1 MKHLPSSEPDP
12 HVVRIGWSINHS
24 STQLGKWKNITL
36 GCKLDFAARE
46 CGGEDDLFFVC
57 LSSVGE
63 EPFSF
68 GYGGTGK
75 KSENCKFADFG
86 ERFGENDVIGC
97 YIVSARNVNAVIYCI
112 TKE

>member
-1 MKHLPSSEPDP
+1 M
-12 HVVRIGWSINHS
+12 VRIGWSINHS
-24 STQLGKWKNITL
+24 STQLGQWKHITL
-36 GCKLDFAARE
+36 AYKLTLQLESVTATMIHS
-46 CGGEDDLFFVC
+46 LVC

-97 YIVSARNVNAVIYCI
+97 YIVRARDFRILLHRHEI
-112 TKE
+112 